1 MARIGQYNWSPRQME
16 RINARRMERGR
27 NPLVNL
33 KNIRTEEDYESAKNL
48 ISKPSPA
55 ASPINPDVE
64 DNGKISMIKEAED
77 RTKKFREKFKP
88 KGSMAAEYGV
98 KSRFPTPIS
107 KGLRETAGKP
117 LIRKSW
123 DEMNV

>member
-1 MARIGQYNWSPRQME
+1 ME

-98 KSRFPTPIS
+98 KSRLPS
-107 KGLRETAGKP
+107 VMKNGVKGGVGVMQSSLNRLSETA
-117 LIRKSW
+117 
-123 DEMNV
+123 